1 MPVAGSRK
9 WWALGAVSLCILAVS
24 LDGTVLSV
32 ALTTLARALHASE
45 SDLEWFSS
53 GYLLLLAAATLPAG
67 LIGDRFGRKKL
78 LLASLAVFGA
88 GSTLCAEAP
97 SPAVFLL
104 ARLLMGLAGAGVT
117 VMAMSALTV
126 LFDDAERPKATG
138 VYEAANFLALP
149 LGPILGGWMLSRF
162 WWGWVFL
169 INIPVVIVGLAVGLA
184 LIPESRAAERPGLDP
199 PGTAAS
205 VIGLVVVTYGLIEA
219 GSKGWSDPAALAL
232 IAAGL
237 LTLAGFAGWE
247 RRLARRGGRPLVD
260 PALFRSGSF
269 TSGAVLGG
277 VAGLGMIGLLFS
289 MPQYFQAVRGADAFG
304 SGIRLLPLVG
314 GLIAGALPASAL
326 AKAIGAKLT
335 VTLGFAL
342 LAAGAL
348 AGTMT
353 RATSG
358 LTFVGLWMAVL
369 CAGTGM
375 ALTAATAAALSQL
388 SAERSGIGSAVVQA
402 FQKTAGPFGT
412 AIAGSVLA
420 AGYQARLNVTG
431 LPAAAADAARQS
443 VDGGLAVASQIRSA
457 GLAQSARA
465 AFVHGLD
472 TSLLVSAGLGIA
484 GAILALAFLPR
495 GRTGHRPGSSERKL
509 MPARTDQSSAGL
521 RERKKART
529 RATIQ
534 THALQLFRDQGYDA
548 TTVEQIIDAAEISE
562 TTFFRYFPTKEDVV
576 LQDDYDPLIIAAYQ
590 KQPPE
595 LAPVPAMRAAF
606 AAVFAGMTP
615 GQKTEQR
622 DRVALI
628 LAVPRL
634 RAAMLNQ
641 FFQLMEFLA
650 GAMAERAGL
659 PPDDFKVRSVAGAI
673 VGAAMA
679 VLPAMNDDPG
689 ADLAE
694 LTDTALMH
702 LESGLTL

>member
-32 ALTTLARALHASE
+32 ALTTLAKALHASE

-88 GSTLCAEAP
+88 GSALCAEAP

-237 LTLAGFAGWE
+237 LTLAWFAGWE

-342 LAAGAL
+342 LAVGAL

-353 RATSG
+353 RTTSG

-431 LPAAAADAARQS
+431 LP
-443 VDGGLAVASQIRSA
+443 
-457 GLAQSARA
+457 
-465 AFVHGLD
+465 
-472 TSLLVSAGLGIA
+472 
-484 GAILALAFLPR
+484 
-495 GRTGHRPGSSERKL
+495 
-509 MPARTDQSSAGL
+509 
-521 RERKKART
+521 
-529 RATIQ
+529 
-534 THALQLFRDQGYDA
+534 
-548 TTVEQIIDAAEISE
+548 
-562 TTFFRYFPTKEDVV
+562 
-576 LQDDYDPLIIAAYQ
+576 
-590 KQPPE
+590 
-595 LAPVPAMRAAF
+595 
-606 AAVFAGMTP
+606 
-615 GQKTEQR
+615 
-622 DRVALI
+622 
-628 LAVPRL
+628 
-634 RAAMLNQ
+634 
-641 FFQLMEFLA
+641 
-650 GAMAERAGL
+650 
-659 PPDDFKVRSVAGAI
+659 
-673 VGAAMA
+673 
-679 VLPAMNDDPG
+679 
-689 ADLAE
+689 
-694 LTDTALMH
+694 
-702 LESGLTL
+702 